1 MCLTADALAF
11 AYNQSQDSFDAA
23 SAFAPVPF
31 LSSHQS
37 TNGLAQAAMMRQS
50 PGQPTRFSSWMAPVE
65 AYMDSE
71 SEGVGQISCSLA
83 SLNSFP
89 DRVRCFSDGRDA
101 SPGSS
106 SSPA

>member
-71 SEGVGQISCSLA
+71 SEGVGSNQL
-83 SLNSFP
+83 FP
-89 DRVRCFSDGRDA
+89 GESELFSRPSA
-101 SPGSS
+101 LFQ
-106 SSPA
+106 